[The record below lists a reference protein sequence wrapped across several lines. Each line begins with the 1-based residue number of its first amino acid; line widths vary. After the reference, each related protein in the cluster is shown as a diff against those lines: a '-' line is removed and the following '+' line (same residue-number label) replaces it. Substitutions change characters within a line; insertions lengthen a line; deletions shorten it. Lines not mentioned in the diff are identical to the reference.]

1 VNPEKEEKAAVGRS
15 AEKQGFKPGK
25 KE

>member
-1 VNPEKEEKAAVGRS
+1 MKKKMEGLRWEQF
-15 AEKQGFKPGK
+15 AEQGFKPGK